1 MHFYRQCLTMT
12 TLMLP
17 LVKRVVLRKVASK
30 IVIMLVTGDRGML
43 KDIEQEGD

>member
-1 MHFYRQCLTMT
+1 MHFYRLCLTKA

-17 LVKRVVLRKVASK
+17 PVKRVVLRKAARM
-30 IVIMLVTGDRGML
+30 IVVMLITGDRGML